1 MVELIGYVF
10 LLQRPPHV
18 PRSSYTVPSS
28 SGFEINGSSSE
39 LAIEMALA
47 TGYLD
52 FSVLYQ
58 IHDLGKFDLFPLFV
72 EDKGRKKQRKLFLC
86 RGW

>member
-1 MVELIGYVF
+1 M
-10 LLQRPPHV
+10 

-28 SGFEINGSSSE
+28 TGFEINGSSSE

-52 FSVLYQ
+52 FSTLYQ
-58 IHDLGKFDLFPLFV
+58 IHDLGKLDLYYSLL
-72 EDKGRKKQRKLFLC
+72 KKMAEIFFLE
-86 RGW
+86 GDDGK

>member
-1 MVELIGYVF
+1 M
-10 LLQRPPHV
+10 
-18 PRSSYTVPSS
+18 PSS

-39 LAIEMALA
+39 LAIEIALA

-58 IHDLGKFDLFPLFV
+58 IHDLGKFPLFA